1 MPRGCDQG
9 EQIMKIT
16 LDGASCRR
24 FPNRTPD
31 PRAETRWF
39 LAGVLAMTLAI
50 LALPAVCVMVAG
62 VFGP

>member
-1 MPRGCDQG
+1 
-9 EQIMKIT
+9 MKIT

-39 LAGVLAMTLAI
+39 VAGVLAMTLAI
-50 LALPAVCVMVAG
+50 LALPAVCALVVWG
-62 VFGP
+62 FGG

>member
-1 MPRGCDQG
+1 
-9 EQIMKIT
+9 MKIT
-16 LDGASCRR
+16 LDNASSRR
-24 FPNRTPD
+24 FPNRASD

-39 LAGVLAMTLAI
+39 LAGVLAMTLVI

>member
-1 MPRGCDQG
+1 
-9 EQIMKIT
+9 MKIT

-39 LAGVLAMTLAI
+39 LAWALAMTLAI